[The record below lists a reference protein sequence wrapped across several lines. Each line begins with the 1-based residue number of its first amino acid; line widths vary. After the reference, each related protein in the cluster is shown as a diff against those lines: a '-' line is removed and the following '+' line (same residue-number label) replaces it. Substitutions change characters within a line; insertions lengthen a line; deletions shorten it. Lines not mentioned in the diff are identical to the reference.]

1 MLLENDVEILKMEK
15 PLKMVEVQRS
25 LSDLHALYISGAFH
39 EILAEFMVIGESLE
53 KSHGVD
59 FLLEPHG

>member
-1 MLLENDVEILKMEK
+1 MKK
-15 PLKMVEVQRS
+15 PLKMGEVQRS
-25 LSDLHALYISGAFH
+25 LSDLHGLYVAGAFH

-59 FLLEPHG
+59 LLLEPHG